1 MNSPSDPGRPAG
13 PALTFLPQWPV
24 TAPLPSSPRRT
35 SAVRTGAAAP
45 HPKGLPGWLLCLPSW
60 GVTRWLE
67 LWTEV
72 GGVSGPWRAV
82 RCPHQEGS
90 TGEPHQGQTP
100 PCGPRAGTGW
110 PGAPGTSPLGSRAGR
125 KIPHAPVPAT
135 PSVFTVIPPAFW
147 ALGCGRLA
155 APKPE
160 DTPGETGLP
169 LPPSRPVEET
179 QCGSRRP
186 RGFGSVLA
194 PGRRELT
201 GLRCAHGHKL
211 LSFWGVRGTRGPEN
225 VSTAALWMGGCSDQ
239 VTCIT

>member
-1 MNSPSDPGRPAG
+1 MASHSAAAEFTATHIRRENGRFCASPQGPAWLAVVSPILGGHQMVGTLDRGWGCVWAMESSEVPPPGRQHGGATPG
-13 PALTFLPQWPV
+13 TD
-24 TAPLPSSPRRT
+24 PS
-35 SAVRTGAAAP
+35 
-45 HPKGLPGWLLCLPSW
+45 L
-60 GVTRWLE
+60 
-67 LWTEV
+67 
-72 GGVSGPWRAV
+72 RA
-82 RCPHQEGS
+82 
-90 TGEPHQGQTP
+90 
-100 PCGPRAGTGW
+100 RAGTGW
-110 PGAPGTSPLGSRAGR
+110 PGATGTSPLGSRAGR

-155 APKPE
+155 TPKPE

-169 LPPSRPVEET
+169 GPPLRPVEET